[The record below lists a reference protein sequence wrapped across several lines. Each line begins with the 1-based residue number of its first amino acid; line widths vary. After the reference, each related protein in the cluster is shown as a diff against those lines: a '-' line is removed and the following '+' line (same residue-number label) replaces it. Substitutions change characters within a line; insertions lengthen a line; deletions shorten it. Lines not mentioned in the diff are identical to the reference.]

1 MVRRVVRCDVGLLAT
16 FYLRP
21 LDTFF
26 TATPRHVRHHISH
39 LTHAHP
45 SSRFLSQ
52 LFHHF
57 RIFSEPLHKL
67 VFISSIAQ
75 LHISFCSLYFAK
87 ATYMKTC
94 ESTTMN
100 PALPTLYFSHFI
112 EKENEISLQTLPPE
126 LLHRC
131 IAQFA
136 DWGDLA
142 KLACVQKSWKN
153 LVGDA
158 AEFGG
163 RDAKWELSML
173 LLGDSIVESSDQEA
187 NVSNERSHSYFQ
199 CSRGLAKNEA
209 LAIQYLTEL
218 SGVDVDNDV
227 FAYETD
233 ELNSEHDNSSL
244 PKDWTVGPNTTADES
259 ALLALAKC
267 HLTGIGGNPNPKL
280 ALHYLQAAYHY
291 TNSVQSAHTLA
302 LLYEYPK
309 ESNNLVQ
316 IDVYAAFE
324 WFKAAAELGHVSSMA
339 ELALCYELGCG
350 TAQNDN
356 AALDWY
362 TKAANHGHGSSHY
375 SVGEHYEEARG
386 VPLDHEEACLW
397 YHRAAVMGEQD
408 GVSGLKR
415 LRQVARRVLSANNL
429 QELAEQHELDE
440 ILHE

>member
-1 MVRRVVRCDVGLLAT
+1 
-16 FYLRP
+16 
-21 LDTFF
+21 
-26 TATPRHVRHHISH
+26 
-39 LTHAHP
+39 
-45 SSRFLSQ
+45 
-52 LFHHF
+52 
-57 RIFSEPLHKL
+57 
-67 VFISSIAQ
+67 
-75 LHISFCSLYFAK
+75 
-87 ATYMKTC
+87 
-94 ESTTMN
+94 MN

-112 EKENEISLQTLPPE
+112 DEEKVTSLQTLPPE

-131 IAQFA
+131 ITQFA

-173 LLGDSIVESSDQEA
+173 LLGDSCVESSDESSQ
-187 NVSNERSHSYFQ
+187 SYLQ
-199 CSRGLAKNEA
+199 CSRGLAKNES
-209 LAIQYLTEL
+209 LAIQYLTDL
-218 SGVDVDNDV
+218 SGVDADNDL
-227 FAYETD
+227 FAYETAN
-233 ELNSEHDNSSL
+233 LNPEHNKSSL
-244 PKDWTVGPNTTADES
+244 PTDWTVKPTATADES
-259 ALLALAKC
+259 ALLTLAKC
-267 HLTGIGGNPNPKL
+267 HLIGIGANPDPKL

-309 ESNNLVQ
+309 ESNNGVQ

-324 WFKAAAELGHVSSMA
+324 WFKAAAELGHVPSMA
-339 ELALCYELGCG
+339 ELGLCYELGCG
-350 TAQNDN
+350 TAQNDD

-362 TKAANHGHGSSHY
+362 TKAANRGHSASY
-375 SVGEHYEEARG
+375 VSVGEHYEEARG